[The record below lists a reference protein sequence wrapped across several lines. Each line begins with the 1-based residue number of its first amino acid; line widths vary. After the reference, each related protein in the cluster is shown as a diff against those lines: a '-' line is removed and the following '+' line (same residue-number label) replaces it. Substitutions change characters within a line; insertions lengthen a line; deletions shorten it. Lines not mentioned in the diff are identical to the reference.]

1 MDRENS
7 ITNSLIDSLE
17 FKNIKERVIVYDATM
32 PVGIDYMGDK
42 SVYKNTINNNTYVD
56 SLRKK
61 TVKVVT
67 FRSLIDNI
75 SKGESVHDRDEP
87 TGQLGKSLRSMESLF
102 ASSTKK

>member
-1 MDRENS
+1 
-7 ITNSLIDSLE
+7 
-17 FKNIKERVIVYDATM
+17 
-32 PVGIDYMGDK
+32 MGDK
-42 SVYKNTINNNTYVD
+42 SVYKNTINNTYVD

-87 TGQLGKSLRSMESLF
+87 TGQLGKSLRSMESLLAIQLRNNTTF
-102 ASSTKK
+102 FFY